1 MFPYPPS
8 YPCSD
13 VHQPSTAESTRLGG
27 SMGWPKPCAFPES
40 CQYCTFLAEQNV
52 QMLQRLSS
60 ARDSSCQ
67 FLSSVAECKS
77 LLEVLDMVVNLK
89 CSIRFV
95 KPAKGGK
102 AQVKAA
108 LSRMS
113 LLAGSDFCFLWQ
125 VKDLFQCLFPFRK
138 KEKKRQK
145 KKHQF
150 FQPKPCDPKANTSC
164 FCPCCTVL
172 KFAGDFLH
180 DSFSSFVQIK

>member
-1 MFPYPPS
+1 MCTSPALLRA
-8 YPCSD
+8 
-13 VHQPSTAESTRLGG
+13 HG

-40 CQYCTFLAEQNV
+40 CQYCTFLTEQNV

-60 ARDSSCQ
+60 ARDSSRQ

-77 LLEVLDMVVNLK
+77 LLEAFDMVVNLR

-125 VKDLFQCLFPFRK
+125 VKDLFQCLFSFKKKKKQKKRK
-138 KEKKRQK
+138 KSTDFSNQSHVIPKQIPPASA
-145 KKHQF
+145 HAAL
-150 FQPKPCDPKANTSC
+150 FQNLQAI
-164 FCPCCTVL
+164 FCMHVFHHL
-172 KFAGDFLH
+172 YRSNNGK
-180 DSFSSFVQIK
+180 